1 MRKARGQLATWVLG
15 LCLAFSMCAHARSSC
30 FGAKGASGD
39 PERDG
44 YRGVEY
50 DEYDDSYPAPPS
62 SGPPRAIEMHALGLG
77 ASHAALPAGVGGDF
91 AASHVQPAAIEPHA
105 PGDPRRSPFARLRSK
120 DAGVKEVDYELNP
133 FLASEGDDP
142 L

>member
-1 MRKARGQLATWVLG
+1 
-15 LCLAFSMCAHARSSC
+15 
-30 FGAKGASGD
+30 
-39 PERDG
+39 
-44 YRGVEY
+44 
-50 DEYDDSYPAPPS
+50 
-62 SGPPRAIEMHALGLG
+62 MHALGLG